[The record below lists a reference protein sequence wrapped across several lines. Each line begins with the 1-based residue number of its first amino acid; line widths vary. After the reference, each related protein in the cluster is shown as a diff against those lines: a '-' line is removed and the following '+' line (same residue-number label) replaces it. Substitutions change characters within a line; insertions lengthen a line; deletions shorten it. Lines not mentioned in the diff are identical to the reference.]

1 MKKYWWK
8 IACIILMFYTVLA
21 GLMIPLGAGITSV
34 STSQAKILSEFNTTI
49 KTYNTHFTKDHELP
63 WAWFKNDSLRLGL
76 RAGQIDVID
85 DTTLKLTFTI
95 PSIKIGKGNCIF
107 ADLVINSEG
116 EGNYMENDAIQI
128 FNDSV
133 INAVDCLKSPF
144 IIDYITCFGH
154 HTKSADHIHFPYRA
168 ILYESIRNLFFHV
181 PMWFTMMLIISISLI
196 YSIKYLR
203 TFNLDD
209 DIIAVEASKVG
220 IFFGVL
226 GLITGSIWA
235 RFTWLAWWPSD
246 VKVNGAAVT
255 LLIYF
260 AYLILRNSVED
271 AQKRARIAAV
281 YSIIAFTML
290 VLFLIIFPR
299 MNDSLHPGNGGN
311 PGFSKYDLDSTM
323 RTVFYPA
330 VIGWC
335 LLGMWILNLRIRI
348 AKLLN
353 IEYK

>member
-1 MKKYWWK
+1 
-8 IACIILMFYTVLA
+8 
-21 GLMIPLGAGITSV
+21 
-34 STSQAKILSEFNTTI
+34 
-49 KTYNTHFTKDHELP
+49 
-63 WAWFKNDSLRLGL
+63 
-76 RAGQIDVID
+76 
-85 DTTLKLTFTI
+85 
-95 PSIKIGKGNCIF
+95 
-107 ADLVINSEG
+107 
-116 EGNYMENDAIQI
+116 
-128 FNDSV
+128 
-133 INAVDCLKSPF
+133 
-144 IIDYITCFGH
+144 
-154 HTKSADHIHFPYRA
+154 
-168 ILYESIRNLFFHV
+168 
-181 PMWFTMMLIISISLI
+181 MWFTMMLIISISLV

-203 TFNLDD
+203 SFDLND

-235 RFTWLAWWPSD
+235 RFTWGAWWVND

-260 AYLILRNSVED
+260 AYLILRNSVDD

-311 PGFSKYDLDSTM
+311 PGFNKYDLDSSM
-323 RTVFYPA
+323 RMVFYPA

-335 LLGMWILNLRIRI
+335 LLSLWIMNIRVRLNKIMNYRSEERRVG
-348 AKLLN
+348 K
-353 IEYK
+353 EC

>member
-8 IACIILMFYTVLA
+8 ILCMIFMTYTVLM
-21 GLMIPLGAGITSV
+21 GLLIPLGSGITSV
-34 STSQAKILSEFNTTI
+34 SPNGAKVLDTLTMQV
-49 KTYNTHFTKDHELP
+49 KCYNTHFEEAKNSTKAFL
-63 WAWFKNDSLRLGL
+63 KNDEFKMITCANSVKVL
-76 RAGQIDVID
+76 D
-85 DTTLKLTFTI
+85 DEHLELKFII
-95 PSIKIGKGNCIF
+95 PYMPVKNDDFIF
-107 ADLVINSEG
+107 ADLVLNNDKDGNIMQDEAIRIDRINMLNIAINSTPAPSSKTT
-116 EGNYMENDAIQI
+116 NCT
-128 FNDSV
+128 DS
-133 INAVDCLKSPF
+133 
-144 IIDYITCFGH
+144 ITV
-154 HTKSADHIHFPYRA
+154 TKATYIHFPYRS
-168 ILYESIRNLFFHV
+168 ILYESIRNLYFHV

-203 TFNLDD
+203 SFDLND

-235 RFTWLAWWPSD
+235 RFTWGAWWVND

-260 AYLILRNSVED
+260 AYLILRNSVDD

-323 RTVFYPA
+323 RMVFYPA

-335 LLGMWILNLRIRI
+335 LLGLWILNIRIRMN
-348 AKLLN
+348 KLMN
-353 IEYK
+353 KEI